1 MFLCLP
7 LIRIYMITFR
17 VNLDNPGLS
26 PHFSI
31 LNLIISAKS
40 LLYKVTLT
48 GPRIRICVSG
58 GEGMEGGRRGYS
70 SAV

>member
-1 MFLCLP
+1 
-7 LIRIYMITFR
+7 MITFR

-40 LLYKVTLT
+40 LLYKVTHRSQGL
-48 GPRIRICVSG
+48 GAVYLEVREWKV
-58 GEGMEGGRRGYS
+58 EGGGTIQQYKGEHMKN
-70 SAV
+70 